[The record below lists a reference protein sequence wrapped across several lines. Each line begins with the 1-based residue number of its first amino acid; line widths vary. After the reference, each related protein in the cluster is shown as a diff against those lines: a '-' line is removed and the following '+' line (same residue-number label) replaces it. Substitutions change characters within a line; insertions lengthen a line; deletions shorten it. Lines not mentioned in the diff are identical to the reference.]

1 MKCPD
6 QVEDMR
12 PDEVAECTDGLSEG
26 TYAALWSITGELAAA
41 GKGVPLGGDGSNG
54 TIECPPEPGSYASGR
69 MAAVWDRL
77 TEEQQA
83 EITRHWFDA

>member
-1 MKCPD
+1 MNCPD
-6 QVEDMR
+6 HVEDMR

-26 TYAALWSITGELAAA
+26 TYVALWNITSDLEAS

-54 TIECPPEPGSYASGR
+54 TVEYPPEPGSYASGR

-77 TEEQQA
+77 TEDQQA
-83 EITRHWFDA
+83 EIARLNGA